1 MSGSTFLL
9 RIIEFLV
16 ILIILPF
23 DKGPTGTSV
32 SVRLAVS
39 LGGAPSYVLSILCDA
54 RFFLLLNVILVVLWL
69 LYRAVAI
76 SPGQH
81 CDPDTH
87 THTHTQRHEVEMVRF
102 NPRCSLFTAS
112 KGILPATSL

>member
-87 THTHTQRHEVEMVRF
+87 THTHTQRHSFSYAIFHPGLSQE
-102 NPRCSLFTAS
+102 T
-112 KGILPATSL
+112 G